1 MGETSV
7 KLLEAH
13 THTQNLLDLINEFSN
28 IAEYKINIQKSIV
41 FLYTYNEQSDN
52 EIYKTIQFILASK
65 RIRHFRINLTKKVQ
79 NLYSENYKKKKK
91 LKETSEDLNKWKDT
105 PCSRT
110 RRQYC

>member
-65 RIRHFRINLTKKVQ
+65 RMKYLGINLT
-79 NLYSENYKKKKK
+79 E
-91 LKETSEDLNKWKDT
+91 EM
-105 PCSRT
+105 
-110 RRQYC
+110 